1 MVIATVIIFS
11 VNGLLTFGLIKMLL
25 QFYRQTNNNSLL
37 SKGTEVTFNL
47 SSCWSTL
54 QIVISNLNPLQNFC
68 SNLCNEC
75 LFAYWNDWIAL
86 AKIHQSIVNVSAPLC
101 CKISLTE
108 TDSKSNS
115 QLWRHSHTKFVNVC
129 ILATCAKR
137 RSLINGQWVLNSTH
151 TLWKYNH
158 SDSSGFD
165 NNNFLTTNVVMVVFK
180 IFFFC
185 TSSCFIKKVNMFNV
199 SATCCSVFDH
209 LCSSTC
215 SSLFS

>member
-11 VNGLLTFGLIKMLL
+11 VNRLLTFGLIKILV
-25 QFYRQTNNNSLL
+25 QFYRQTNTNCLL
-37 SKGTEVTFNL
+37 SKGSYVTFNL

-54 QIVISNLNPLQNFC
+54 QIVITNLNPLQNFC

-86 AKIHQSIVNVSAPLC
+86 AKIHQTMVNASAHLC

-115 QLWRHSHTKFVNVC
+115 QLWRNSHTKFVHVF

-137 RSLINGQWVLNSTH
+137 RSLFNGQWVLNSTH
-151 TLWKYNH
+151 TLWKYNNW
-158 SDSSGFD
+158 DSSGFD
-165 NNNFLTTNVVMVVFK
+165 YNNFLTTNVVFFVFK
-180 IFFFC
+180 NKNVDI
-185 TSSCFIKKVNMFNV
+185 VMF
-199 SATCCSVFDH
+199 H
-209 LCSSTC
+209 
-215 SSLFS
+215 